1 MYFSNRYFLSSKA
14 NNPQQPLINVNN
26 VTDDPDRYNKAVLQF
41 MSAMK
46 SWAVDNST
54 KFFATG
60 IATNFSTEYPVIY
73 GLVQC
78 TPDLN
83 KAQCQV

>member
-14 NNPQQPLINVNN
+14 NDPQVPLYNIYN
-26 VTDDPDRYNKAVLQF
+26 VTDDPARFDKAVLQL
-41 MSAMK
+41 MSEMK
-46 SWAVDNST
+46 SWAVNNST
-54 KFFATG
+54 KYFTTG
-60 IATNFSTEYPVIY
+60 IATNFSTEYPIIY

-83 KAQCQV
+83 KSQCQV